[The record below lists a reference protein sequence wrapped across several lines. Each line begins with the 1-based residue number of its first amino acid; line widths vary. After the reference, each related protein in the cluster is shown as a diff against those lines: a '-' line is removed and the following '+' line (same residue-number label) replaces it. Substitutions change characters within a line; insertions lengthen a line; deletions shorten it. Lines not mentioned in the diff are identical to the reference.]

1 MRSSLTDRFY
11 YRVLLATIRDLGNY
25 PCPRCLVFIKKIP
38 ALGTVLDMRA
48 RLRQA
53 RHDDVHYRSKIT
65 QARGL
70 IYKQNYTVNSEY
82 VEDVLKDQSL
92 VPTRVSLP
100 SHLRPLVDL
109 HRLERIFDLP
119 V

>member
-1 MRSSLTDRFY
+1 MQNRS
-11 YRVLLATIRDLGNY
+11 
-25 PCPRCLVFIKKIP
+25 
-38 ALGTVLDMRA
+38 
-48 RLRQA
+48 RQA

-70 IYKQNYTVNSEY
+70 IYKQNYTVNSDY
-82 VEDVLKDQSL
+82 VEDILKNQSL

-100 SHLRPLVDL
+100 SHLRPFADL
-109 HRLERIFDLP
+109 HRLERIFVLS